1 MTSSATKSFS
11 DTFCATHQELF
22 ENPFRLRG
30 GNVFQSGDFPADEL
44 DLVFREMLDHFRA
57 RLVAQHDQLLMFK
70 WIATLP
76 SGLEREY
83 VQKAVVWFSG
93 LSDARVETLRAA
105 SLLYAV
111 LFSVEGIG
119 LWMRRHWAEWLTV
132 VSTGSLIPLEIW
144 EFTQRPGI
152 GKFSLTA
159 VNVAIVAYLAL
170 RLRRERREAA
180 AVRAAAPPQR
190 KVK

>member
-1 MTSSATKSFS
+1 MNTSGAAEPPFGMLRAIALYKLVKVIFFIAT
-11 DTFCATHQELF
+11 AYEL
-22 ENPFRLRG
+22 
-30 GNVFQSGDFPADEL
+30 V
-44 DLVFREMLDHFRA
+44 
-57 RLVAQHDQLLMFK
+57 QLHHASTLAHVFK

-111 LFSVEGIG
+111 LFSVEGVG

-132 VSTGSLIPLEIW
+132 ISTGSLIPLEFW
-144 EFTQRPGI
+144 ELSQRPGL
-152 GKFSLTA
+152 GKLSVTV
-159 VNVAIVAYLAL
+159 VNVEIVAYLAL
-170 RLRRERREAA
+170 RLRRERHEGAA
-180 AVRAAAPPQR
+180 ERAAAAWIQ
-190 KVK
+190 K

>member
-1 MTSSATKSFS
+1 MNTPGAAEPRFGMLRAIALYKLVKVIFFIAT
-11 DTFCATHQELF
+11 AYELVH
-22 ENPFRLRG
+22 LHHASTLAH
-30 GNVFQSGDFPADEL
+30 V
-44 DLVFREMLDHFRA
+44 
-57 RLVAQHDQLLMFK
+57 FK

-83 VQKAVVWFSG
+83 VEKAVVWFSG
-93 LSDARVETLRAA
+93 LSDTRVEALRAA

-111 LFSVEGIG
+111 LFSVEGVG

-180 AVRAAAPPQR
+180 AGRAAAPPDS

>member
-1 MTSSATKSFS
+1 MLRAIALYKLVKVIFFIAT
-11 DTFCATHQELF
+11 AYELVH
-22 ENPFRLRG
+22 LHHASTLAH
-30 GNVFQSGDFPADEL
+30 V
-44 DLVFREMLDHFRA
+44 
-57 RLVAQHDQLLMFK
+57 FK

-83 VQKAVVWFSG
+83 VEKAVVWFSG
-93 LSDARVETLRAA
+93 LSDTRVEALRAA

-111 LFSVEGIG
+111 LFSVEGVG

-180 AVRAAAPPQR
+180 AGRAAAPPAS
-190 KVK
+190 KVKRS